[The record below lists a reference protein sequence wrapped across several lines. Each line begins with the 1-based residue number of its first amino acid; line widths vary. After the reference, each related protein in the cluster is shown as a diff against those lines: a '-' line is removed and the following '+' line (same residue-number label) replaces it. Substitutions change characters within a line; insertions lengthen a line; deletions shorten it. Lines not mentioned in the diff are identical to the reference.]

1 VDNDRNVPIRE
12 LILVPSLI
20 TLAVT
25 ILRLV
30 GELQNWAPG
39 LFSKDAGG
47 GGALVGIAWLVPIFG
62 IYFAVR
68 LVQGGYGPA
77 NVWPVLGS
85 AVGALVLTIVVVI
98 AVNAAGLPM
107 AAGFLAMGIT
117 SLVAVWITLRAWP
130 ALGRTLVAY
139 GLAARI
145 PVILVMLIAI
155 LQNWGTHYDVA
166 PPDSPQVDA
175 WNPLLKWFVI
185 GVWPQLTAWIAFTV
199 VIGAIFGAIAAAVAR
214 RARRPATA

>member
-1 VDNDRNVPIRE
+1 MANDRNVPIRE

-68 LVQGGYGPA
+68 LVQGGYGPES
-77 NVWPVLGS
+77 VWPVLGS
-85 AVGALVLTIVVVI
+85 AVGALVLTIVVTI
-98 AVNAAGLPM
+98 AVNALGLPLV
-107 AAGFLAMGIT
+107 ASLAIMGVA
-117 SLVAVWITLRAWP
+117 SLVAVWIALRAWP
-130 ALGRTLVAY
+130 ALGRTLLAY

-145 PVILVMLIAI
+145 PVIVVMLIAI

-166 PPDSPQVDA
+166 PPNVPQADA
-175 WNPLLKWFVI
+175 WNPLVKWLVI
-185 GVWPQLTAWIAFTV
+185 GVLPQLTVWIAFTV
-199 VIGAIFGAIAAAVAR
+199 VIGAIFGAIAASFAR
-214 RARRPATA
+214 RTRAATA